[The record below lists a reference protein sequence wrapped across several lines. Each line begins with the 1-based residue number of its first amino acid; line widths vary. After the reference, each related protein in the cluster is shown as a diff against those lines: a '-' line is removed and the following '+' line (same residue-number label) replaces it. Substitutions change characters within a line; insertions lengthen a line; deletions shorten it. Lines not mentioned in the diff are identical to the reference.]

1 VTPGVNLRGVYI
13 YRQLALRPYGGVDR
27 VVKGC
32 LMSMSRVRTVMV
44 GAAVAVLVTPLVPA
58 VATAAPVTLVD
69 DPASYVD
76 PFIGSSRGGN
86 TWPGAVRPFGM
97 IAWSPTNTNG
107 DQTNAPASNGYDYN
121 VTKLRGFSLTH
132 VNGAGCSPGAA
143 GDVPIMPY
151 VGAVDSSPTAD
162 TKDAKYASTFSHAN
176 EKAKPGRYT
185 VTLDNGATTDLS
197 VTARAGI
204 GEFTFP
210 ANSAANLLFRTSNSL
225 NGSEDADITIDAATR
240 TVRGSVLTGGFCS
253 RRGNGGGANN
263 PNRKSHYR
271 LFFSAVF
278 DRDFASTGTWK
289 DSTLTPGGTAASGG
303 EGYLTGAA
311 RAGKGSGGWV
321 GFDTS
326 TDADVRMRVGISYVD
341 LAGAVANRD
350 LEIATYATVDS
361 IAKAGYA
368 VWNTELGRIRVGG
381 GTDARRTAFYTSVY
395 HALMQPQTISD
406 RDGRYL
412 GSDMKIHKIG
422 PKQRAQYGTFSG
434 WDQYRAQIQL
444 LALLRPE
451 VAGDFAQS
459 LFDFATQDRGIW
471 DRWVHLGAATHV
483 MTGDPAAPTLAT
495 FAAMGVTNFDTKGAL
510 ASLVKQATVQNPDAL
525 SDAGCPGQCTGQR
538 PTLDTYLALKY
549 AANDICHC
557 WGGAAETLEN
567 SLADHSLA
575 MWAQRT
581 GRDDLYRSLIPRGDY
596 WRNTYNPKATATEG
610 YQAARRADGSWQAG
624 FTPAT
629 DVGFAQGSSAT
640 YTWMVPQNVGGLAAV
655 MGGKATAVQRLD
667 RFFHDEKGDWAV
679 LGGNALRYD
688 PTNEPGIHI
697 PWMYNGLG
705 QPSKTQATV
714 RQIVD
719 TAYGLGPS
727 GLPGNDDLGT
737 MSAWYVFAAT
747 GMFPQTPGRAE
758 MLLSSPIFPRVVINR
773 SNGVTLTVNATGASD
788 AYVQSVKLDG
798 KALTKSWLPETFVRK
813 GGTVSFVLAATPSA
827 TWGKATADQPVDHTT
842 ATK

>member
-1 VTPGVNLRGVYI
+1 
-13 YRQLALRPYGGVDR
+13 
-27 VVKGC
+27 
-32 LMSMSRVRTVMV
+32 MSMSRVRTVMA
-44 GAAVAVLVTPLVPA
+44 GAVTAVLVVPLISA
-58 VATAAPVTLVD
+58 SATAAPVRLID
-69 DPASYVD
+69 DPASVVD

-97 IAWSPTNTNG
+97 IAWSPTATTG
-107 DQTNAPASNGYDYN
+107 DQTNAPASNGYDYS

-162 TKDAKYASTFSHAN
+162 TKDAKYASTFTHAN

-185 VTLDNGATTDLS
+185 VKLDNGATTDLA
-197 VTARAGI
+197 VTTRAGI
-204 GEFTFP
+204 GDFTFP

-240 TVRGSVLTGGFCS
+240 TVKGSVLTGGFCS

-263 PNRKSHYR
+263 PNRRSYYR
-271 LFFSAVF
+271 LFFSATF

-289 DSTLTPGGTAASGG
+289 DSTLTPGGTTATGG
-303 EGYLTGAA
+303 EGYLTGSA

-326 TDADVRMRVGISYVD
+326 TDADVRMRIGISYVD

-350 LEIATYATVDS
+350 SELAPKATVDTV
-361 IAKAGYA
+361 AKAGYDA
-368 VWNTELGRIRVGG
+368 WNAELMRIRVGG
-381 GTDARRTAFYTSVY
+381 GTPARLTAFYTSVY

-412 GSDMKIHKIG
+412 GSDMKIHTIG
-422 PKQRAQYGTFSG
+422 KKQRAQYGTFSG

-471 DRWVHLGAATHV
+471 DRWVHLGAPTHV

-525 SDAGCPGQCTGQR
+525 SDAGCPGQCAGQR
-538 PTLDTYLALKY
+538 ATLDTYLALKY

-575 MWAQRT
+575 MWADRV
-581 GRDDLYRSLIPRGDY
+581 GRDEVYRSMIRRADY
-596 WRNTYNPKATATEG
+596 WKNTYNPKATPTEG
-610 YQAARRADGSWQAG
+610 YQAARRADGSFQAG
-624 FTPAT
+624 FSPST
-629 DVGFAQGSSAT
+629 DVGFAQGTSAT
-640 YTWMVPQNVGGLAAV
+640 YTWMVPQNVSGLAEA
-655 MGGKATAVQRLD
+655 MGGKATAVDRLD
-667 RFFHDEKGDWAV
+667 RFFHDEKGNWAV
-679 LGGNALRYD
+679 LGGSPLRYD

-719 TAYGLGPS
+719 TAYGVGPT

-737 MSAWYVFAAT
+737 MSAWYVFAAI

-758 MLLSSPIFPRVVINR
+758 MLLSSPIFPRVVIER
-773 SNGVTLTVNATGASD
+773 SNGVRLTVNASGASD
-788 AYVQSVKLDG
+788 AYVQSVKVDG
-798 KALTKSWLPETFVRK
+798 DNHRRSWLDESFVRR
-813 GGTVSFVLAATPSA
+813 GGTVSFTLGAQPNPKWATSARDLPQDHVLKPDR
-827 TWGKATADQPVDHTT
+827 GYGR
-842 ATK
+842 